1 MTHMILITP
10 MTSLLHIGI
19 FLIAMNRSVVAQDS
33 SAETD
38 AFFESKIRPLL
49 VERCYQCHSGIEVK
63 GSLRLDSA
71 ESLNHGGESGPVVV
85 TGQPDESLL
94 IQAVRH
100 QRGLK
105 MPPDGR
111 LTETQIADLAAWIK
125 SGAGWPGA
133 TAMIDS
139 GSTAESSIAARAT
152 FSSEEKSYWAYQ
164 LVGNPEPP
172 AVEQDIRIKS
182 PIDRFILAK
191 LDELELTPAM
201 PADKLTLLRRVTFDL
216 TGLPPTAE
224 EVAAFLQDESQQAFE
239 TVVNRLLDSP
249 HYGERWGRHW
259 LDVVRYAETT
269 ANDANAVM
277 RYAWRYR
284 NYVIDAFNRDLP
296 YDQFLIEQLA
306 GDLLPA
312 TDSFETNTR
321 RIVATGFLMVGP
333 KALAETD
340 KEQSRL
346 DIVDDQIDVTG
357 RAMLGLTIACAR
369 CHDHK
374 FDAIRT
380 VDYYALAG
388 IFRSTEPFQNEVR
401 NATMWWEFPVP
412 QGDSQEPLIVMAPKE
427 ALPRDLRVHLRGNRF
442 TLGPTVPRGV
452 IQIVSAASPSAVP
465 ANLTCENSGRLELAQ
480 WIASDQNPLTPRVM
494 VNRIWQHHFGRG
506 LVATS
511 DNFGIRG
518 ERPSHPELLDW
529 LASRFVESGWS
540 VKAMHRLMVLSGTYQ
555 QCGPA
560 SAAAQRADP
569 DQRWLSSFPRRR
581 LSAEE
586 LRDAMLA
593 VSGALDR
600 VPGTSES
607 GEYLVSKAEN
617 IGAMILPNRLA
628 ADDPF
633 YSTFL
638 KRSIYLPIV
647 RNILP
652 DVLALFDAADPNN
665 VTAVRNE
672 TTVASQSLFLLNSP
686 FVREQARQMA
696 QRWLAEETLS
706 DEQRIERMHR
716 MAFGREPSPEEL
728 AQSLAFLAAYLEA
741 ARAMARPEAER
752 RLTAWQSYCQILLCE
767 NEFMYVE

>member
-1 MTHMILITP
+1 
-10 MTSLLHIGI
+10 
-19 FLIAMNRSVVAQDS
+19 
-33 SAETD
+33 
-38 AFFESKIRPLL
+38 
-49 VERCYQCHSGIEVK
+49 
-63 GSLRLDSA
+63 
-71 ESLNHGGESGPVVV
+71 
-85 TGQPDESLL
+85 
-94 IQAVRH
+94 
-100 QRGLK
+100 
-105 MPPDGR
+105 
-111 LTETQIADLAAWIK
+111 
-125 SGAGWPGA
+125 
-133 TAMIDS
+133 
-139 GSTAESSIAARAT
+139 
-152 FSSEEKSYWAYQ
+152 
-164 LVGNPEPP
+164 
-172 AVEQDIRIKS
+172 
-182 PIDRFILAK
+182 
-191 LDELELTPAM
+191 
-201 PADKLTLLRRVTFDL
+201 
-216 TGLPPTAE
+216 
-224 EVAAFLQDESQQAFE
+224 
-239 TVVNRLLDSP
+239 
-249 HYGERWGRHW
+249 
-259 LDVVRYAETT
+259 
-269 ANDANAVM
+269 
-277 RYAWRYR
+277 
-284 NYVIDAFNRDLP
+284 
-296 YDQFLIEQLA
+296 
-306 GDLLPA
+306 
-312 TDSFETNTR
+312 
-321 RIVATGFLMVGP
+321 
-333 KALAETD
+333 
-340 KEQSRL
+340 
-346 DIVDDQIDVTG
+346 
-357 RAMLGLTIACAR
+357 
-369 CHDHK
+369 
-374 FDAIRT
+374 
-380 VDYYALAG
+380 
-388 IFRSTEPFQNEVR
+388 
-401 NATMWWEFPVP
+401 
-412 QGDSQEPLIVMAPKE
+412 
-427 ALPRDLRVHLRGNRF
+427 
-442 TLGPTVPRGV
+442 
-452 IQIVSAASPSAVP
+452 
-465 ANLTCENSGRLELAQ
+465 
-480 WIASDQNPLTPRVM
+480 
-494 VNRIWQHHFGRG
+494 
-506 LVATS
+506 
-511 DNFGIRG
+511 
-518 ERPSHPELLDW
+518 
-529 LASRFVESGWS
+529 
-540 VKAMHRLMVLSGTYQ
+540 MHRLMVLSGTYQ